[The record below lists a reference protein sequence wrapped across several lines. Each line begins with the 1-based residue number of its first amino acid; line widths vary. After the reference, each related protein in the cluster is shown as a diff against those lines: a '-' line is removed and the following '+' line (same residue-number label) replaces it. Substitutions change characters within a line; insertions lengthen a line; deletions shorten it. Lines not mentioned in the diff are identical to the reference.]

1 MRWAG
6 DALPR
11 CAGNRNLL
19 SLCTSHLTI
28 LLVTI
33 PGRTCRRRTGHWTIW
48 HLPAAGSASE
58 QPEETTATRPAID
71 KLQQQCSQQQ
81 QPAAAEQPPPAA
93 AAASAAAANSRG
105 RHRAGERARAR
116 PSDQR
121 PRLTAA
127 AAASQQQQPAAAASS
142 SRQQQQ
148 TAQQQQ
154 AVNDEIS
161 GRTSVSSAHEIEI
174 DREIECELGPGDRD
188 RPGDQTGDRRRSS
201 RARAGDRTG
210 G

>member
-1 MRWAG
+1 MRQTQGRRAASRSIHHAKQTLDRVAALRLSTAA
-6 DALPR
+6 DACVRL
-11 CAGNRNLL
+11 ALL
-19 SLCTSHLTI
+19 A
-28 LLVTI
+28 

-48 HLPAAGSASE
+48 HLPAASSARE
-58 QPEETTATRPAID
+58 QPEETTAIRPAID
-71 KLQQQCSQQQ
+71 KQQQCSQQQ

-154 AVNDEIS
+154 AVNTRDQ
-161 GRTSVSSAHEIEI
+161 
-174 DREIECELGPGDRD
+174 RENERELGP
-188 RPGDQTGDRRRSS
+188 
-201 RARAGDRTG
+201 
-210 G
+210 

>member
-1 MRWAG
+1 MRQTQGRRAASRSIHHAKQTLDRVAALRLSTAA
-6 DALPR
+6 DACVRL
-11 CAGNRNLL
+11 ALL
-19 SLCTSHLTI
+19 A
-28 LLVTI
+28 
-33 PGRTCRRRTGHWTIW
+33 PGRTCRRRTGHRTIW
-48 HLPAAGSASE
+48 HLPAASSARE
-58 QPEETTATRPAID
+58 QPEGTTAIRPAID
-71 KLQQQCSQQQ
+71 KQQQCSQQQ

-116 PSDQR
+116 PSARDR

-154 AVNDEIS
+154 AVNTRDQ
-161 GRTSVSSAHEIEI
+161 
-174 DREIECELGPGDRD
+174 RENERELGP
-188 RPGDQTGDRRRSS
+188 
-201 RARAGDRTG
+201 
-210 G
+210 